1 MFTVLTGRWRTVA
14 VALPLAGLVSTVLLA
29 AQGGGAGTRTA
40 AQPAAA
46 TPPAVPVKGFVD
58 AYCVSC
64 HNQRLKTAGLV
75 LEGRDPGALAR
86 DAEVW
91 EKVVTKMHAGAMPP
105 PGSKR
110 PDATTYR
117 AFIDGLEQALDA
129 AAGATPDPG
138 RPPIHRLNRL
148 EYTNAIRDLLALEID
163 GKTMLPAD
171 DSGFG
176 FDNIADV
183 LSVSPGLLERYLLAA
198 NKISRLAV
206 GDPNTVPGYTV
217 YDVSDRTMGQDDR
230 MSEDLPFGSRGGA
243 AIRHYFPLDG
253 EYSVKFTLQRSDLAA
268 TNMIRGLDV
277 ENLID
282 VRLDRERLK
291 VIRIGGESDKPT
303 FGAVSNYYAEE
314 FAPDEKA
321 EFRFKATAG
330 LHTVAVTL
338 NRDHWNMEGVGVHRL
353 SLTSDAFNQGV
364 TSSTGSGRIDMTIR
378 KVTIGGP
385 FGGTVPADSPSRRRI
400 FVCRPGAVKTA
411 TGLKTTDETAC
422 ATRILSTLARRAYRR
437 PATTQ
442 EVADLVAFYKK
453 GRAGATF
460 DTGIQTALARL
471 LVEPKFLFR
480 LEADPAGVAPGA
492 AYRVSDTD
500 LASRLSFFLW
510 SSIPDDELLR
520 VAASGTLRQP
530 AVLERQVRRMLA
542 DRRADALINNFFE
555 QWLYLRNMGS
565 VRPDPA
571 RFPTFDDSLRVA
583 FQQETRLFLESQVRE
598 DRPITELLTANYTFV
613 NERLARH
620 YGMPNVAGSHFR
632 RVTLPGDAR
641 AGLLGHGAILTVTS
655 YADRTSVVQRG
666 KWIMD
671 HLLGVPPPPPPPN
684 VPPLDDT
691 KIEGSLRQRM
701 ELHRK
706 NPVCATC
713 HSQIDPL
720 GFALENFDAVG
731 QFRAIDGGAPVDPS
745 GKLVDGTVFDGP
757 SSFRKALLT
766 RGEAFRR
773 TLAQNLLTYA
783 LGRGVE
789 TFDKPALR
797 QILRQSGAAG
807 DRWSSLVLAIVKSQ
821 PFQMRRAE
829 S

>member
-1 MFTVLTGRWRTVA
+1 MQARLIQKHRIAGLCAIAGA
-14 VALPLAGLVSTVLLA
+14 VALSGSLFA
-29 AQGGGAGTRTA
+29 APRVPARANQA
-40 AQPAAA
+40 APAKAAAPAA
-46 TPPAVPVKGFVD
+46 PAVPIKGFVD
-58 AYCVSC
+58 AYCVTC
-64 HNQRLKTAGLV
+64 HSQRMKAAGLV
-75 LEGRDPGALAR
+75 LENRDVAAMAQ
-86 DAEVW
+86 DAEIW
-91 EKVVTKMHAGAMPP
+91 EKIATKMHAGAMPP

-110 PDATTYR
+110 PDAAAYQ
-117 AFIDGLEQALDA
+117 AFIDTVEQSLDKTA
-129 AAGATPDPG
+129 SSSPNPG

-148 EYTNAIRDLLALEID
+148 EYTNAIRDLLALEVD
-163 GKTMLPAD
+163 GKAMLPAD
-171 DSGFG
+171 DSGYG

-206 GDPNTVPGYTV
+206 GDPSIVPGSTV

-230 MSEDLPFGSRGGA
+230 MNEDLPFGSRGGA

-282 VRLDRERLK
+282 VRLDRQRLK
-291 VIRIGGESDKPT
+291 VVKIGGGVDKPT
-303 FGAVSNYYAEE
+303 FGAVANYYAEE
-314 FAPDEKA
+314 FAPDDKA

-330 LHTVAVTL
+330 THTVAVTL
-338 NRDHWNMEGVGVHRL
+338 NRDLWYMEGVGVNRL
-353 SLTSDAFNQGV
+353 ALTSDAFNQGV
-364 TSSTGSGRIDMTIR
+364 TSGAGSGRIDMTIR
-378 KVTIGGP
+378 KVTVGGP
-385 FGGTVPADSPSRRRI
+385 FDGKVPADSPSRRRI
-400 FVCRPGAVKTA
+400 YVCKPTGAA
-411 TGLKTTDETAC
+411 DEDAC
-422 ATRILSTLARRAYRR
+422 ATRILSNLARRAYRR
-437 PATTQ
+437 PVSLQ
-442 EVADLVAFYKK
+442 ETKDLMAFYQK
-453 GRAGATF
+453 GRTGASF
-460 DTGIQTALARL
+460 DAGIQTALARL
-471 LVEPKFLFR
+471 LVDPKFLFR
-480 LEADPAGVAPGA
+480 LEADPVSAPKGGS
-492 AYRVSDTD
+492 YRVSDID

-520 VAASGTLRQP
+520 VATNGTLRQP
-530 AVLERQVRRMLA
+530 AVLEQQVKRLLA
-542 DRRADALINNFFE
+542 DPRSGVMISNFFE

-571 RFPTFDDSLRVA
+571 RFPTFDDNLRVA

-598 DRPITELLTANYTFV
+598 DRPVTELLTANYTFL

-620 YGMPNVAGSHFR
+620 YGVPNVAGSHFR
-632 RVTLPGDAR
+632 RVTLTDDKR
-641 AGLLGHGAILTVTS
+641 AGLLGQGAILTVTS
-655 YADRTSVVQRG
+655 YNDRTSVVQRG

-731 QFRAIDGGAPVDPS
+731 QFRALDGVTPVDPS
-745 GKLVDGTVFDGP
+745 GKLVDGTAFDGP

-766 RGEAFRR
+766 RSNAFRS
-773 TLAQNLLTYA
+773 TLTKNLLTYA
-783 LGRGVE
+783 MGRGVE
-789 TFDKPALR
+789 YFDMPAVR
-797 QILRQSGAAG
+797 QVMRESRSSG
-807 DRWSSLVLAIVKSQ
+807 DRWSAVVLAIVKSQ

>member
-1 MFTVLTGRWRTVA
+1 MRVRVA
-14 VALPLAGLVSTVLLA
+14 PRQLIAGAGLAGGFVALSVSLLA
-29 AQGGGAGTRTA
+29 APAKAPSPARRVAQTA
-40 AQPAAA
+40 SAAAA
-46 TPPAVPVKGFVD
+46 TPPTPVVPIKGFVD
-58 AYCVSC
+58 SYCVTC

-75 LEGRDPGALAR
+75 LENRDATAIGA

-91 EKVVTKMHAGAMPP
+91 EKIATKMHAGAMPP

-110 PDATTYR
+110 PDAATYR
-117 AFIDGLEQALDA
+117 NFITTVEQALDTA
-129 AAGATPDPG
+129 ARAKPDPG

-148 EYTNAIRDLLALEID
+148 EYTNAIRDLLDLEID

-171 DSGFG
+171 DSGYG

-206 GDPNTVPGYTV
+206 GDPAIVPGFTV

-230 MSEDLPFGSRGGA
+230 MSEQLPFGSRGGA

-291 VIRIGGESDKPT
+291 VVKIGGAGDKPT
-303 FGAVSNYYAEE
+303 FGAVANYYAEE

-338 NRDHWNMEGVGVHRL
+338 NRDHWNMEGVGVNRL
-353 SLTSDAFNQGV
+353 ALTSDAFNQGV
-364 TSSTGSGRIDMTIR
+364 TSGTGSGRIDMTIR
-378 KVTIGGP
+378 KVTVGGP
-385 FGGTVPADSPSRRRI
+385 FGGTVPAESASRKRL
-400 FVCRPGAVKTA
+400 FVCRPTGAS
-411 TGLKTTDETAC
+411 DETAC
-422 ATRILSTLARRAYRR
+422 ATRILSSLARRAYRR
-437 PATTQ
+437 PATAA
-442 EVADLVAFYKK
+442 EVKDLVTFYQK

-460 DTGIQTALARL
+460 DAGIQTALTRL

-480 LEADPAGVAPGA
+480 LEADPVGVAKGA
-492 AYRVSDTD
+492 AYRVSDLD

-510 SSIPDDELLR
+510 SSIPDDELLS
-520 VAASGTLRQP
+520 VASSGTLRQP
-530 AVLERQVRRMLA
+530 AVLDRQVRRMLA

-571 RFPTFDDSLRVA
+571 RFPTFDDNLRVA
-583 FQQETRLFLESQVRE
+583 FQEETRLFLESQVRE
-598 DRPITELLTANYTFV
+598 DRPISELLTANYTFV

-620 YGMPNVAGSHFR
+620 YGIANVAGSHFR
-632 RVTLPGDAR
+632 RVTLTDDAR
-641 AGLLGHGAILTVTS
+641 AGLLGQGAILTVTS

-731 QFRAIDGGAPVDPS
+731 QFRATDGGAPVNPS
-745 GKLVDGTVFDGP
+745 GKLVDGTEFNGP
-757 SSFRKALLT
+757 ASFRKALLT
-766 RGEAFRR
+766 RGEAFRS

-789 TFDKPALR
+789 TSDRPAVR
-797 QILRQSGAAG
+797 EILRHSGAAG

>member
-1 MFTVLTGRWRTVA
+1 MPYGFIAGRGKAMVGA
-14 VALPLAGLVSTVLLA
+14 GLLAGALMLSTSLLA
-29 AQGGGAGTRTA
+29 APKPARRPA
-40 AQPAAA
+40 AQTPATA
-46 TPPAVPVKGFVD
+46 TPAVPIKGFVD
-58 AYCVSC
+58 TYCVAC
-64 HNQRLKTAGLV
+64 HNQRMKTAGLV
-75 LEGRDPGALAR
+75 FENRDLSDVGK
-86 DAEVW
+86 DAEMW
-91 EKVVTKMHAGAMPP
+91 ERVITKMHAGAMPP

-110 PDATTYR
+110 PDGNTYQ
-117 AFIDGLEQALDA
+117 AFIDTVERSLDTA
-129 AAGATPDPG
+129 AVANADPG

-163 GKTMLPAD
+163 GKAMLPAD

-206 GDPNTVPGYTV
+206 GDPSLVPGSTV

-230 MSEDLPFGSRGGA
+230 MSEALPFGSRGGA

-291 VIRIGGESDKPT
+291 VVKIGGGGDKPT
-303 FGAVSNYYAEE
+303 FGAVANYYAEE
-314 FAPDEKA
+314 FAPDDKA
-321 EFRFKATAG
+321 EFRFQATAG
-330 LHTVAVTL
+330 THTLAVAL
-338 NRDHWNMEGVGVHRL
+338 NRDHWYMEGVGVNRL

-364 TSSTGSGRIDMTIR
+364 TSGTGSGRIDMTIR
-378 KVTIGGP
+378 KLTIGGP
-385 FGGTVPADSPSRRRI
+385 FNGTVPKDSPSRRRV
-400 FVCRPGAVKTA
+400 FVCKPVSAA
-411 TGLKTTDETAC
+411 DEAAC
-422 ATRILSTLARRAYRR
+422 ATRILSSLARRAYRR
-437 PATTQ
+437 PVTAA
-442 EVADLVAFYKK
+442 EVKDLVTFYQK
-453 GRAGATF
+453 GREGATF
-460 DTGIQTALARL
+460 DTGIQTAMARL
-471 LVEPKFLFR
+471 LVDVKFLFR
-480 LEADPAGVAPGA
+480 LEADPAGLTRGA
-492 AYRVSDTD
+492 SYRVRDID

-542 DRRADALINNFFE
+542 DPRSSVMISNFFE
-555 QWLYLRNMGS
+555 QWLYLRNMAS

-571 RFPTFDDSLRVA
+571 RFPTFDDNLRLA
-583 FQQETRLFLESQVRE
+583 FQEETRLFLESQVRE
-598 DRPITELLTANYTFV
+598 DRPVTELMTASYTFV
-613 NERLARH
+613 NERLAKH

-632 RVTLPGDAR
+632 RVNLPDDTR
-641 AGLLGHGAILTVTS
+641 AGLLGHGSILTVTS

-666 KWIMD
+666 KWVMD
-671 HLLGVPPPPPPPN
+671 HLLGVPPPPPPAN

-691 KIEGSLRQRM
+691 KIQGSLRQRM

-713 HSQIDPL
+713 HTQIDPM

-731 QFRAIDGGAPVDPS
+731 QFRTLDGGAPIDPS
-745 GKLVDGTVFDGP
+745 GRLMDGTLFNGP
-757 SSFRKALLT
+757 TSFRKALLG
-766 RGEAFRR
+766 RSDGFRS
-773 TLAQNLLTYA
+773 TLTQKLLTYA
-783 LGRGVE
+783 MGRGVE
-789 TFDKPALR
+789 YFDMPAVR
-797 QILRQSGAAG
+797 QVMRESKISG
-807 DRWSSLVLAIVKSQ
+807 DRWSSVVLAIVKSK

>member
-1 MFTVLTGRWRTVA
+1 MPYGFITRRRRVVVGVGLAG
-14 VALPLAGLVSTVLLA
+14 VALILSTSLLA
-29 AQGGGAGTRTA
+29 AQSPARI
-40 AQPAAA
+40 PAA
-46 TPPAVPVKGFVD
+46 PPAAVPIKAFVD
-58 AYCVSC
+58 TYCVTC
-64 HNQRLKTAGLV
+64 HSQRMKTAGLV
-75 LEGRDPGALAR
+75 LENRDVAAMAQ

-91 EKVVTKMHAGAMPP
+91 EKIATKMHAGAMPP

-110 PDATTYR
+110 PDGTAYQ
-117 AFIDGLEQALDA
+117 AFISSLEGALDKA
-129 AAGATPDPG
+129 AAADANPG

-163 GKTMLPAD
+163 GKAMLPAD
-171 DSGFG
+171 DSGYG

-198 NKISRLAV
+198 NKISRMAV
-206 GDPNTVPGYTV
+206 GDPSMVPGSTV

-230 MSEDLPFGSRGGA
+230 MSEELPFGSRGGA

-268 TNMIRGLDV
+268 TYMIRGLDV
-277 ENLID
+277 ENLVD
-282 VRLDRERLK
+282 VRLDRQRLK
-291 VIRIGGESDKPT
+291 LVKIGGAGDKPT
-303 FGAVSNYYAEE
+303 FGAVANYYAEE
-314 FAPDEKA
+314 FAPDDKA
-321 EFRFKATAG
+321 EFRFHATAG
-330 LHTVAVTL
+330 THTVGVAL

-364 TSSTGSGRIDMTIR
+364 TSGTGSGRIDMTIR
-378 KVTIGGP
+378 KLTIGGP
-385 FGGTVPADSPSRRRI
+385 FNGTVPKDSPSRRRV
-400 FVCRPGAVKTA
+400 FVCTPVSAA
-411 TGLKTTDETAC
+411 DETAC
-422 ATRILSTLARRAYRR
+422 ATRILSGLARRAYRR
-437 PATTQ
+437 PVTAA
-442 EVADLVAFYKK
+442 EVKDLVTFYQK
-453 GRAGATF
+453 GREGGTF
-460 DTGIQTALARL
+460 DTGIQTAMARL
-471 LVEPKFLFR
+471 LVDVKFLFR
-480 LEADPAGVAPGA
+480 LEADPAGVAKGA
-492 AYRVSDTD
+492 SYRVSDLD
-500 LASRLSFFLW
+500 LASRISFFLW

-520 VAASGTLRQP
+520 VAANGTLRQP

-542 DRRADALINNFFE
+542 DGRSSVLINNFFE
-555 QWLYLRNMGS
+555 QWLYLRNMAS
-565 VRPDPA
+565 ARPDPA
-571 RFPTFDDSLRVA
+571 RFPTFDDNLRVA
-583 FQQETRLFLESQVRE
+583 FQEETRLFLESQVRE
-598 DRPITELLTANYTFV
+598 DRPVTELLTANYTFL

-620 YGMPNVAGSHFR
+620 YGIPNVAGSHFR
-632 RVTLPGDAR
+632 RVSLTDDKR
-641 AGLLGHGAILTVTS
+641 AGLLGQGAILTVTS
-655 YADRTSVVQRG
+655 YNDRTSVVQRG

-731 QFRAIDGGAPVDPS
+731 QFRALDGVTPVDPS
-745 GKLVDGTVFDGP
+745 GKLVDGTGFDGP

-766 RGEAFRR
+766 RGEAYRS
-773 TLAQNLLTYA
+773 TLTRNLLTYGM
-783 LGRGVE
+783 GRGVE
-789 TFDKPALR
+789 YYDMPAVR
-797 QILRQSGAAG
+797 QVMRESKMSG
-807 DRWSSLVLAIVKSQ
+807 DRWSAMVLAIVKSK

>member
-1 MFTVLTGRWRTVA
+1 MRVRVTPRQSIVGVTLA
-14 VALPLAGLVSTVLLA
+14 AGLAVLSVGLLA
-29 AQGGGAGTRTA
+29 APAPPARRATQA
-40 AQPAAA
+40 APAAGA
-46 TPPAVPVKGFVD
+46 PAVPIKAFVD
-58 AYCVSC
+58 TYCVSC
-64 HNQRLKTAGLV
+64 HSQRLKTAGLV
-75 LEGRDPGALAR
+75 LENRDVAALGA
-86 DAEVW
+86 DADVW
-91 EKVVTKMHAGAMPP
+91 EKVATKMHAGAMPP

-110 PDATTYR
+110 PDPPAYQR
-117 AFIDGLEQALDA
+117 FIRTVEEALDKA
-129 AAGATPDPG
+129 AAAKPDPG

-148 EYTNAIRDLLALEID
+148 EYTNAIRDLLSLEID
-163 GKTMLPAD
+163 GKALLPAD

-198 NKISRLAV
+198 NKISRLAI
-206 GDPNTVPGYTV
+206 GDPNIVPGDTV

-230 MSEDLPFGSRGGA
+230 MSEALPFGSRGGA

-253 EYSVKFTLQRSDLAA
+253 EYSVKFSLQRSDLAA

-277 ENLID
+277 ENLVD

-291 VIRIGGESDKPT
+291 VIPIGGGGDKPT
-303 FGAVSNYYAEE
+303 FGAVANYYAEE
-314 FAPDEKA
+314 FAPDDKA

-330 LHTVAVTL
+330 LHTVSVTL
-338 NRDHWNMEGVGVHRL
+338 NRDHWYMEGVGINRL

-364 TSSTGSGRIDMTIR
+364 TSNAGSGRIDMTIR

-385 FGGTVPADSPSRRRI
+385 FNGSVPADSPSRQRI
-400 FVCRPGAVKTA
+400 FVCKPAGAA
-411 TGLKTTDETAC
+411 DESAC
-422 ATRILSTLARRAYRR
+422 ATRILSALARRAYRR
-437 PATTQ
+437 PVTAA
-442 EVADLVAFYKK
+442 EVADLVAFYQK
-453 GRAGATF
+453 GREGTTF
-460 DTGIQTALARL
+460 DAGIQTALTRL

-480 LEADPAGVAPGA
+480 LEADPAGVARGA
-492 AYRVSDTD
+492 AYRLSDLD

-520 VAASGTLRQP
+520 VAANGTLKQP

-542 DRRADALINNFFE
+542 DRRADALIGNFFE
-555 QWLYLRNMGS
+555 QWLYLRNMAS

-571 RFPTFDDSLRVA
+571 RFPTFDDNLRVA
-583 FQQETRLFLESQVRE
+583 FQEETRLFLESQVRE
-598 DRPITELLTANYTFV
+598 DRPITELLTANYTFM

-620 YGMPNVAGSHFR
+620 YGVPNVAGSHFR
-632 RVTLPGDAR
+632 RVTLKDDAR
-641 AGLLGHGAILTVTS
+641 AGLLGQGAILTVTS

-691 KIEGSLRQRM
+691 KIEGTMRQRM

-745 GKLVDGTVFDGP
+745 GKLVDGTAFDGP

-766 RGEAFRR
+766 RGEAFRS

-789 TFDKPALR
+789 TFDKPAVR
-797 QILRQSGAAG
+797 QILRHSEAAG

>member
-1 MFTVLTGRWRTVA
+1 MAALGVPLGLALSTG
-14 VALPLAGLVSTVLLA
+14 LIA
-29 AQGGGAGTRTA
+29 AQGAAPAPRAASATA
-40 AQPAAA
+40 APAQGA
-46 TPPAVPVKGFVD
+46 PPVALKGFVD
-58 AYCVSC
+58 TYCVAC
-64 HNQRLKTAGLV
+64 HSQRLKTAGLV
-75 LEGRDPGALAR
+75 LENRDIAAIGA

-91 EKVVTKMHAGAMPP
+91 EKVATKMHAGAMPP

-110 PDATTYR
+110 PDPATYR
-117 AFIDGLEQALDA
+117 SFITSLEQALDA
-129 AAGATPDPG
+129 AAGAKPDPG

-148 EYTNAIRDLLALEID
+148 EYTNAIRDLLGLEID

-171 DSGFG
+171 DSGYG

-206 GDPNTVPGYTV
+206 GDPNIVPGFTV

-230 MSEDLPFGSRGGA
+230 MSEQLPFGSRGGA

-291 VIRIGGESDKPT
+291 VVKIGGAGDKPT
-303 FGAVSNYYAEE
+303 FGAVANYYAEE

-330 LHTVAVTL
+330 MHTVAVTL

-364 TSSTGSGRIDMTIR
+364 TSGTGSGRIDMTIR

-385 FGGTVPADSPSRRRI
+385 FGGAVPADSPSRRRI
-400 FVCRPGAVKTA
+400 FVCRPTGAA
-411 TGLKTTDETAC
+411 DESAC
-422 ATRILSTLARRAYRR
+422 ATKILSTLARRAYRR
-437 PATTQ
+437 PATAA
-442 EVADLVAFYKK
+442 EVKDLVAFYQK
-453 GRAGATF
+453 GRAGASF
-460 DTGIQTALARL
+460 DTGIQTALTRL

-480 LEADPAGVAPGA
+480 LEADPAGVAKGA
-492 AYRVSDTD
+492 AYPVSQFD

-520 VAASGTLRQP
+520 VASNGTLRQP

-542 DRRADALINNFFE
+542 DRRADALIGNFFE
-555 QWLYLRNMGS
+555 QWLYLRNMAS

-571 RFPTFDDSLRVA
+571 RFPTFDDNLRVA
-583 FQQETRLFLESQVRE
+583 FQEETRLFLESQVRE

-620 YGMPNVAGSHFR
+620 YGLPNVAGSHFR
-632 RVTLPGDAR
+632 RVTLTGDTR
-641 AGLLGHGAILTVTS
+641 AGLLGQGAILTVTS

-731 QFRAIDGGAPVDPS
+731 QFRATDGGAPVNPS
-745 GKLVDGTVFDGP
+745 GTLVDGTKFDGP

-766 RGEAFRR
+766 RGEAFRS

-789 TFDKPALR
+789 TFDKPAVR
-797 QILRQSGAAG
+797 RILRESGAAG